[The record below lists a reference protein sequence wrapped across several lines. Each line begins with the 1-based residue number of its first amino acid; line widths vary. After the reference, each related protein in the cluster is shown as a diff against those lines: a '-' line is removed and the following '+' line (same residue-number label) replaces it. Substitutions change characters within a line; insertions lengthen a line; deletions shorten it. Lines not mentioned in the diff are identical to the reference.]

1 MATPPW
7 EAVLAAGV
15 AGLAAGVST
24 LAALRS
30 LQRAGAAGGGD
41 ELRRCEVAVGSGLA
55 LAGAVLAA
63 THALD
68 APHFL
73 KIFWQDLA
81 YSWEQKRASVLDTD
95 RVEYRCWSTDIDRNG
110 HMNNA
115 KFLRVLN
122 YARRSFWTRNGGWH
136 FVGSRAPPTNMVVTA
151 STIRYR
157 REIKCWTVYA
167 VATRLLHW
175 DGPNFYLEHR
185 FESLKDGFVLAIC
198 FVKYR
203 LVSDDKASA
212 AEVLGCLDSAVRD
225 WSPSPAP
232 ELAAWISFDE
242 LSSKA
247 LRPQGRS

>member
-1 MATPPW
+1 MAIPPR
-7 EAVLAAGV
+7 EALLAAGT
-15 AGLAAGVST
+15 AGLVAGVST
-24 LAALRS
+24 LVAVRS
-30 LQRAGAAGGGD
+30 LSRGAAG
-41 ELRRCEVAVGSGLA
+41 EARRLDAFVTGGLA
-55 LAGAVLAA
+55 LAGASLAA
-63 THALD
+63 AHALD

-73 KIFWQDLA
+73 KILWQDWTHS
-81 YSWEQKRASVLDTD
+81 YEPKRQSVLDAN
-95 RVEYRCWSTDIDRNG
+95 RVEYRCWPTDVDRNG

-122 YARRSFWTRNGGWH
+122 YARRSFWTRNGGWD
-136 FVGSRAPPTNMVVTA
+136 FLGLRSPKTNMIVTA

-157 REIKCWTVYA
+157 KEIKCWTVYA
-167 VATRLLHW
+167 VVTRLLHW

-203 LVSDDKASA
+203 LVSEDKADPVTA

-225 WSPSPAP
+225 WSQTPSP
-232 ELAAWISFDE
+232 ELAAWVSYDE
-242 LSSKA
+242 HSSRA